1 MNKTTNKINNTKEN
15 FISII
20 DECKGI
26 YMTKTKDYGTS
37 WRIFRPPSLTD
48 QIYIKAK
55 RIRKLQETYALIE
68 ESIEECFKSIV
79 NYSIMALI
87 QLDLNEYITLNLDVE
102 EAEKLYDKY
111 IYESM
116 NLMLD
121 KTHDYDEAWREMRI
135 SSMTDII
142 LTKLLRIKQIEDN
155 DGKTLTS
162 EGVIGN
168 YQDIINYSMFC
179 LIKIQGK

>member
-1 MNKTTNKINNTKEN
+1 MDKISNTKQN
-15 FISII
+15 FISITE
-20 DECKGI
+20 ECKNI
-26 YMTKTKDYGTS
+26 FMTKTEDYGTS
-37 WRIFRPPSLTD
+37 WRIFRPSSLTD

-55 RIRKLQETYALIE
+55 RIRKLQEAEALID
-68 ESIEECFKSIV
+68 ESIEECFKSII
-79 NYSIMALI
+79 NYSVMALI
-87 QLDLNEYITLNLDVE
+87 QTDLNEYYNLNLPTD
-102 EAEKLYDKY
+102 EADILYTKH
-111 IYESM
+111 IYEST
-116 NLMLD
+116 NLMLN

-155 DGKTLTS
+155 DGKTLAS

>member
-1 MNKTTNKINNTKEN
+1 MNKVSKTKEN
-15 FISII
+15 FISLIK
-20 DECKGI
+20 ECETI
-26 YMTKTKDYGTS
+26 YKTKLRDYGTS
-37 WRIFRPPSLTD
+37 WRVFRPSSLTD

-55 RIRKLQETYALIE
+55 RIRTLQETEAKID
-68 ESIEECFKSIV
+68 ESIEECFKSII
-79 NYSIMALI
+79 NYSVMALI
-87 QLDLNEYITLNLDVE
+87 QIDINDYEVKLTKEDVISEYETQ
-102 EAEKLYDKY
+102 
-111 IYESM
+111 IYGSM
-116 NLMLD
+116 DLMLA

-155 DGKTLTS
+155 NGKTLAS